1 MKNGFSRHPKSEKE
15 TMILSLIFPG
25 PDRWELWQGSSV
37 ATLAL
42 VDAAE
47 QPSQLRRSGDGIFCF
62 PGSAF
67 FSLPLWNPILEG
79 VSVREQAALNLEGRG
94 LLGADPESAVWAVE
108 GVRRQSA
115 GPGEGERQ
123 LSAAAVLQSQLSPA
137 WILEGIRHHEI
148 PGRLLPAPGTGSGVV
163 LRREL
168 GRWVLDLY
176 DEGRWLHSQTLLA
189 RELGEEAVREIS
201 LLFVQLEMEGVSR
214 GWKEIVLKADIP
226 PGVMEMFPRW
236 AGLRPVRDEGKPK
249 FVLPAPAWD
258 LLPHELAERRLSQ
271 VRQKKIRS
279 LVTGAVVAD
288 LALWLVASLLVLF
301 PGIQLWRLERE
312 LAPLRPEYRQISQTQ
327 QTWEQ
332 LRSLTDPA
340 GSALEV
346 LNQAAQP
353 LLGDKPKI
361 AIKFTAFAFGPAEL
375 TVQGVTAQGEQVIAD
390 YLAYLSA
397 NPAWQGLYEW
407 PSKALVEGQGQSSVF
422 TVTASSTAPQPEK
435 KEGANPP

>member
-1 MKNGFSRHPKSEKE
+1 
-15 TMILSLIFPG
+15 
-25 PDRWELWQGSSV
+25 
-37 ATLAL
+37 
-42 VDAAE
+42 
-47 QPSQLRRSGDGIFCF
+47 
-62 PGSAF
+62 
-67 FSLPLWNPILEG
+67 
-79 VSVREQAALNLEGRG
+79 
-94 LLGADPESAVWAVE
+94 
-108 GVRRQSA
+108 
-115 GPGEGERQ
+115 
-123 LSAAAVLQSQLSPA
+123 
-137 WILEGIRHHEI
+137 
-148 PGRLLPAPGTGSGVV
+148 
-163 LRREL
+163 
-168 GRWVLDLY
+168 
-176 DEGRWLHSQTLLA
+176 
-189 RELGEEAVREIS
+189 
-201 LLFVQLEMEGVSR
+201 VSR
-214 GWKEIVLKADIP
+214 GLKEIVLKADIP
-226 PGVMEMFPRW
+226 SGVMEMFPRW
-236 AGLRPVRDEGKPK
+236 AGLRPVREEGKPK